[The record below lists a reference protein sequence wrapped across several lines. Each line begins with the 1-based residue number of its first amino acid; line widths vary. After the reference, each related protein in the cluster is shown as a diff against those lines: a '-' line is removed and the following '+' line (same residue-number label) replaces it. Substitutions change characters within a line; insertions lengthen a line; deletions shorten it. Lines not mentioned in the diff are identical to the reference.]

1 MPPIWCA
8 PRPKARGDGYTPRP
22 DSATRNPAKSPHPPN
37 CHCEQ
42 RSEPAIP
49 PPYRSKAIETTTQ
62 TRNIALPAKCLKTT
76 DKMSIPIPED
86 GLTGPRLI
94 SAVTTLVIAIAM
106 ASLDTS
112 IANTALPTI
121 ATDLNASPADSIWV
135 VNAYQL
141 ALVVSL
147 LPFASLGE
155 IIGYRRVYVWG
166 LAVFTIAS
174 LLCALSWSLPTL
186 TAARIIQ
193 GFGASGI
200 MSVNTALIRFIY
212 PSKSLGRGVGNNA
225 LVVAVSTAIGPTI
238 AAAILSLGTWQWLFA
253 INVPL
258 GLIAFVLALRVLP
271 DTSRS
276 PHRFDLTSA
285 ALNAATF
292 GFLIFGIGEAAHS
305 ANLLITATTL
315 AIAVAS
321 GATLIYRQL
330 GLPAPMLPV
339 DLYRRPMFALSSLTA
354 LCSFTAQGLAFVALP
369 FYFQTVL
376 GFSAVETG
384 LLLTPWPFMT
394 AIAAPIAGPLS
405 DRFPPAIL
413 GGIGLAIL
421 AIGLALVATLPEHP
435 AITDIV
441 WRMLICG
448 TGFGFFQSPNLR
460 AIISSAPPERSGGAS
475 GIVATSRLVGQ
486 AIGAAL
492 VALCFGIS
500 MQLGPSLALTMAAVF
515 SGAGSV
521 VSFSRLAAK
530 PLKTPARGGAARG

>member
-1 MPPIWCA
+1 LDIM
-8 PRPKARGDGYTPRP
+8 
-22 DSATRNPAKSPHPPN
+22 
-37 CHCEQ
+37 
-42 RSEPAIP
+42 
-49 PPYRSKAIETTTQ
+49 
-62 TRNIALPAKCLKTT
+62 T
-76 DKMSIPIPED
+76 DHTADED
-86 GLTGPRLI
+86 GLRGPRLI
-94 SAVTTLVIAIAM
+94 SAVTTIVIAVAM
-106 ASLDTS
+106 SSLDTS

-121 ATDLNASPADSIWV
+121 AADLNASPADSVWV

-166 LAVFTIAS
+166 VAVFTVAS

-212 PSKSLGRGVGNNA
+212 PSRSLGRGVGNNA

-238 AAAILSLGTWQWLFA
+238 AAGILSLGTWQWLFA
-253 INVPL
+253 VNVPL
-258 GLIAFVLALRVLP
+258 GLIAFVLAIRVLP
-271 DTSRS
+271 DTRRA
-276 PHRFDLTSA
+276 PHRFDFASA
-285 ALNAATF
+285 ALNATTF
-292 GFLIFGIGEAAHS
+292 GFLIFGIGEAVHS
-305 ANLLITATTL
+305 ANLVVTAAAL
-315 AIAVAS
+315 GVAFVS
-321 GATLIYRQL
+321 GGALIYRQL

-339 DLYRRPMFALSSLTA
+339 DLYRRPMFALSSLTS
-354 LCSFTAQGLAFVALP
+354 LCSFAAQGLAFVSLP

-384 LLLTPWPFMT
+384 LLLTPWPVMT

-421 AIGLALVATLPEHP
+421 SAGLALIATLPGHP
-435 AITDIV
+435 GITGIV
-441 WRMLICG
+441 WRMMVCG
-448 TGFGFFQSPNLR
+448 TGFGFFQSPNLK
-460 AIISSAPPERSGGAS
+460 AIMSSAPPERSGGAS

-486 AIGAAL
+486 AIGVAL

-500 MQLGPSLALTMAAVF
+500 IRFGPSLALAAAAVF
-515 SGAGSV
+515 SAAGCV
-521 VSFSRLAAK
+521 VSFTRLAAK
-530 PLKTPARGGAARG
+530 PLNPLRGVRRSAE

>member
-1 MPPIWCA
+1 M
-8 PRPKARGDGYTPRP
+8 T
-22 DSATRNPAKSPHPPN
+22 S
-37 CHCEQ
+37 
-42 RSEPAIP
+42 
-49 PPYRSKAIETTTQ
+49 
-62 TRNIALPAKCLKTT
+62 L
-76 DKMSIPIPED
+76 PIPED
-86 GLTGPRLI
+86 GLRGPKLF

-121 ATDLNASPADSIWV
+121 AADVNASPADSVWV

-155 IIGYRRVYVWG
+155 IIGYRRVYIWG
-166 LAVFTIAS
+166 LAVFTVAS

-193 GFGASGI
+193 GFGASGL

-212 PSKSLGRGVGNNA
+212 PAKSLGRGVGNNA

-238 AAAILSLGTWQWLFA
+238 AAGILSLGTWQWLFA
-253 INVPL
+253 VNVPL
-258 GLIAFVLALRVLP
+258 GLVAFVLALRVLP
-271 DTSRS
+271 DTR
-276 PHRFDLTSA
+276 HAGYKFDFGSA

-305 ANLLITATTL
+305 ADAVITL
-315 AIAVAS
+315 ATLAVAFVS
-321 GATLIYRQL
+321 GGALIYRQL

-339 DLYRRPMFALSSLTA
+339 DLYRRPMFALSSLTS
-354 LCSFTAQGLAFVALP
+354 LCSFAAQGLAFVALP

-384 LLLTPWPFMT
+384 LVLTPWPVMT

-413 GGIGLAIL
+413 GGTGLAIL
-421 AIGLALVATLPEHP
+421 CVGLVLIATLPDNP
-435 AITDIV
+435 GLGGII
-441 WRMLICG
+441 WRMMICG
-448 TGFGFFQSPNLR
+448 AGFGFFQSPNLK
-460 AIISSAPPERSGGAS
+460 AIMSSAPPERSGGAS

-500 MQLGPSLALTMAAVF
+500 MRHGPSLALGLAAAF

-521 VSFSRLAAK
+521 VSFCRLAATPFKAAATGAAK
-530 PLKTPARGGAARG
+530 PLQG